1 MSDEGI
7 ASVDPRITAATKFM
21 RRVAANDTV
30 NRANALY
37 WTKFRDGEQWPPEIQ
52 NSRTLEQRPCIT
64 VNKTDVYC
72 RHVENQQ
79 RQQRPRIKVEPTNG
93 QATKRNAGV
102 IQGML
107 RHIETNKGGGALSY
121 DHGFSGAT
129 TGGVGYARML
139 SEYTREDSFEQELYF
154 APVFDPNSVY
164 YDDNSIMPDGSD
176 AEEALIVTD
185 MGKESFEN
193 EYPDKDSGAGFVATE
208 TNASWI
214 SKDRVRVA
222 EYFTIKKEQ
231 AKLVKLST
239 GEIGWQDRLKPDVEA
254 KIKAGAILIVDKRDS
269 ARRTVKYC
277 KITAM
282 QVLDEKD
289 LPGRWIPVFPFY
301 GRISIIDG
309 KRRLA
314 GLVKNAVG
322 PAQMGNYWKTAATE
336 SVALAAKPKWL
347 IAEGQDEGHVEE
359 WNAANRSPTATLRYK
374 NTDLDGK
381 PAPPPQRIAPEP
393 PPVGMLAMVQM
404 VDNDLSAV
412 LGIVEPAQRI
422 SGNVSGKALNA
433 ERLQSDQNTYDL
445 YDNMTRTIAFMGRC
459 ALDVLPVYYPE
470 KGRVVRIV
478 GDDGRSKT
486 QEINKE
492 DPSDPSKV
500 INDISVG
507 QYDIVMD
514 TGPGYNTKRQEAV
527 DSMTPLFERNEEL
540 LKIAGDIYFRNMDFP
555 GADTIADRLA
565 AANPLSEVDEE
576 SDVPPQAQTMI
587 KGLQQQLE
595 QAQGAIQ
602 EMQQVIK
609 SRADVES
616 MKQAAET
623 HRTEIKTKSAEAI
636 EGAENEAWM
645 ADVQTRTGAQAHDT
659 VIKSETA
666 KIIAQMNNDAK
677 AAVEEFKA
685 GLAVKL
691 AHMDAERADQAS
703 DEATERSI

>member
-1 MSDEGI
+1 MKDVIDGNL
-7 ASVDPRITAATKFM
+7 DPRITAATKFM
-21 RRVAANDTV
+21 RRVSENDSV
-30 NRANALY
+30 NRRNALY

-93 QATKRNAGV
+93 EATKRNAGV

-107 RHIETNKGGGALSY
+107 RHIETNKGGGALCY

-129 TGGVGYARML
+129 TGGVGFARML
-139 SEYTREDSFEQELYF
+139 SEYTRDDSFEQELYF

-164 YDDNSIMPDGSD
+164 YDDNSVMPDGSD
-176 AEEALIVTD
+176 AEEVLIVAD
-185 MGKESFEN
+185 MGKEAFEY
-193 EYPDKDSGAGFVATE
+193 EYPGKDSGAGFVATE
-208 TNASWI
+208 SNADWI
-214 SKDRVRVA
+214 SPDRVRTA
-222 EYFTIKKEQ
+222 EYFTIKKDR
-231 AKLVKLST
+231 AKLVRLST
-239 GEIGWQDRLKPDVEA
+239 GEIGWEDKIDPKALAAGVE
-254 KIKAGAILIVDKRDS
+254 IVERRDS
-269 ARRTVKYC
+269 ARRTVKWC
-277 KITAM
+277 KVTAM
-282 QVLDEKD
+282 QVLEEKD

-301 GRISIIDG
+301 GRVTIIDG

-322 PAQMGNYWKTAATE
+322 PQQMSNFWKTAMTE
-336 SVALAAKPKWL
+336 SVALAPKAKW
-347 IAEGQDEGHVEE
+347 IIEEGQDEGHVEE
-359 WNAANRSPTATLRYK
+359 WNAANRSATATLRYK
-374 NTDLDGK
+374 RTNIDGVPGEK
-381 PAPPPQRIAPEP
+381 PFRVQPEP
-393 PPVGMLAMVQM
+393 PPSGAMAMAQS

-422 SGNVSGKALNA
+422 AGNVSGKALNA

-459 ALDVLPVYYPE
+459 ALDVLPTYYPE
-470 KGRVVRIV
+470 PGRVVRIV

-486 QEINKE
+486 AEINKP
-492 DPSDPSKV
+492 DPDDPEKI

-514 TGPGYNTKRQEAV
+514 TGPGYNTKRQEALET
-527 DSMTPLFERNEEL
+527 MTPLFEAHPEL
-540 LKIAGDIYFRNMDFP
+540 MKIAGDVYFRNVDSP
-555 GADTIADRLA
+555 GAETIADRLA

-595 QAQGAIQ
+595 QAKGAIQ
-602 EMQQVIK
+602 QMEQVIQ

-623 HRTEIKTKSAEAI
+623 HRTEIKAKSAESI
-636 EGAENEAWM
+636 ENAENTAWM
-645 ADVQTRTGAQAHDT
+645 HDVATRTQTEAHNT

-677 AAVEEFKA
+677 EAIETFKA

-691 AHMDAERADQAS
+691 AKMDAERADQAS
-703 DEATERSI
+703 DETTERAI